1 MRKTSTMV
9 KLKQEALPFLHIEVP
24 FAFETCDAYEVVRAD
39 ISTFCTT
46 SYKNPSFLIV
56 NKNSI
61 GGYFTLAF
69 QTQDYLLEHSLK
81 L

>member
-24 FAFETCDAYEVVRAD
+24 FAFETCDAYEVVRAE

-61 GGYFTLAF
+61 GGLF
-69 QTQDYLLEHSLK
+69 YLGISNTGLLT
-81 L
+81 